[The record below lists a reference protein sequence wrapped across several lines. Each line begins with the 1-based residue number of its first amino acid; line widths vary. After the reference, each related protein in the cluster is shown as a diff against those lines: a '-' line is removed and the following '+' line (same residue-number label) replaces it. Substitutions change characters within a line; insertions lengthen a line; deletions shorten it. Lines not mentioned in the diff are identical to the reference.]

1 MVRQRIGNHLTE
13 FSYKYFCFC
22 FSTALCFLAC
32 LTSVPFILVLHL
44 KVQLGLIKG

>member
-1 MVRQRIGNHLTE
+1 MVKQKTGNHLSE
-13 FSYKYFCFC
+13 FSYKYFF